1 MSAWNAAG
9 VVLDYTRESRPFT
22 SMSVC
27 TVKLKRVGRHAQS
40 NISYDDDYFSPAL
53 LNPPS
58 SLV

>member
-1 MSAWNAAG
+1 MSHG
-9 VVLDYTRESRPFT
+9 RIMYELVHLYTV
-22 SMSVC
+22 SVGI
-27 TVKLKRVGRHAQS
+27 TKLHNYKVGSHAQS